1 MDTWFGRAEYIR
13 TGLKLVLWETNLDTY
28 ITQTH
33 SPITF
38 MCTFNILSVTSFTDF
53 LQKVLDW
60 RKKYNHLFD
69 INDNERMIRFDTP
82 YLKEPLQYD
91 MQILPKEQF
100 LPYFDKILKFIDD
113 NRDENDR
120 TKFSDLEYERFRR
133 VRDYFAQVNYDEHKV
148 NEGRID
154 FYNWFTEYDK
164 RQNTN
169 FIETFPEMN
178 DFWEECK
185 NLATANKM

>member
-1 MDTWFGRAEYIR
+1 
-13 TGLKLVLWETNLDTY
+13 
-28 ITQTH
+28 
-33 SPITF
+33 
-38 MCTFNILSVTSFTDF
+38 
-53 LQKVLDW
+53 
-60 RKKYNHLFD
+60 
-69 INDNERMIRFDTP
+69 
-82 YLKEPLQYD
+82 

-164 RQNTN
+164 RRNTN

-185 NLATANKM
+185 NLATSNKM